1 MIWLGYLAT
10 LIDLIRCLVVRSRF
24 LVKRVEFRV
33 FFICLIVVLVFEVI
47 VLFFSNSLEF
57 FKVVFLSDFFYIVIS
72 VVKDSKVFIL
82 GI

>member
-1 MIWLGYLAT
+1 M
-10 LIDLIRCLVVRSRF
+10 RSRF